1 MNLNSFSSFLWPQSI
16 KNTDFLGSSHVVQ
29 QVKDLG
35 LPHVVGMAKKKKQ
48 EPSKQSQSHPN
59 IQTRSSFQGGAILSP
74 MHHYPSSVF
83 PARLIC
89 SEDM

>member
-35 LPHVVGMAKKKKQ
+35 LPHVVGMAKKK
-48 EPSKQSQSHPN
+48 SKSPPN
-59 IQTRSSFQGGAILSP
+59 SLKVTQTSKPGPHFKAVPYCPQCIIILQVSFP
-74 MHHYPSSVF
+74 H
-83 PARLIC
+83 
-89 SEDM
+89 D